1 MLVIITI
8 QVGIAIPVV
17 ITIQVGI
24 AILIVIT
31 IQVVIATL
39 MVITFVITRGLVIS
53 IIVSLPEIRC
63 IWSQYFVQKT
73 VL

>member
-17 ITIQVGI
+17 ITIQV
-24 AILIVIT
+24 
-31 IQVVIATL
+31 VIATL
-39 MVITFVITRGLVIS
+39 MVITFVITRSLVLS

-63 IWSQYFVQKT
+63 IWSQYFVQKP